1 MKFCTKTKGLTEEE
15 NSQFAKNLKKF
26 TKNEMKKLQ
35 SEESEQEPQM
45 EESSE
50 E

>member
-35 SEESEQEPQM
+35 SEEPEEKPQQD
-45 EESSE
+45 EE
-50 E
+50 